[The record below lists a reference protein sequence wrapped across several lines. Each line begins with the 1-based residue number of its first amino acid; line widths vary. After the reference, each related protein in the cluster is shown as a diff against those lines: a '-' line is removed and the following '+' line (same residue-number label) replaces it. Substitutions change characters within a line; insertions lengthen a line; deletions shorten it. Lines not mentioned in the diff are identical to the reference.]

1 MNAGLTFALFN
12 RSRNWS
18 PMHWLKFFKKKNG
31 KNVSIIFICLIGSIL
46 WMCWLGSVQII
57 NFIVISSKVTFRKKS
72 KFKYIVCF
80 NYKSF
85 IFMFPI
91 FTKKLLKVSIIF
103 SVPDIFLPSLNITL
117 LVPTILF
124 HKFSLTPLQK
134 FLLSVMR
141 LRFIEPWYYFLFLH
155 INEGQ

>member
-1 MNAGLTFALFN
+1 
-12 RSRNWS
+12 
-18 PMHWLKFFKKKNG
+18 
-31 KNVSIIFICLIGSIL
+31 
-46 WMCWLGSVQII
+46 
-57 NFIVISSKVTFRKKS
+57 
-72 KFKYIVCF
+72 
-80 NYKSF
+80 
-85 IFMFPI
+85 MFPV

-141 LRFIEPWYYFLFLH
+141 LRFIEP
-155 INEGQ
+155 